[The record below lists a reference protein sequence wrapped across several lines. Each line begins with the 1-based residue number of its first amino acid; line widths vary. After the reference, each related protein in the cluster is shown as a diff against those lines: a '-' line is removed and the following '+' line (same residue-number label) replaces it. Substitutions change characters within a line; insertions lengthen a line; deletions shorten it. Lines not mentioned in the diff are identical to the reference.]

1 MRRPGLRARVTLLFS
16 AGALFLSTALAIST
30 YQLTARNLLSERERT
45 AIRGAYFDAAVVRQ
59 GLSGDDPDVV
69 AVLRALDTGQGRR
82 PLLKRNGAWFAR
94 SADAGLTEAVPA
106 SLQAIVAEDRPG
118 VQRIRVAGQ
127 PAVVV
132 GVPLSRD
139 GEDFYEIQSLA
150 EVQQTLRTLAG
161 VLSAVAVA
169 ATVAA
174 AGLSRWTSRRALRP
188 LHDVAVAAAHISAG
202 DLSVR
207 MARTH
212 DPDLSRLSEAF
223 NTMVAEV
230 TARIDRDQRF
240 AADVSHELRSPL
252 QTLAAASSVLLRR
265 ADHLDERS
273 ASAARLVAE
282 EAARFT
288 TLVQDL
294 LVLARAETVATL
306 SPTAVPE
313 LLRRACRRAGVSE
326 GIVRIGAG
334 VGEWQLDP
342 PRIEQAVV
350 NLLDNA
356 RRHGG
361 GAIEVSA
368 DVTSGALALTVD
380 DAGPGVPHDEREL
393 IFDRFGRGRSAHS
406 RGDGDGT
413 GLGLALVAQHAAMHG
428 GHVEVLD
435 RPAGGCRLRIV
446 LPSGDR
452 T

>member
-16 AGALFLSTALAIST
+16 AGALLLSTALAIST
-30 YQLTARNLLSERERT
+30 YQLTARHLLSERERT
-45 AIRGAYFDAAVVRQ
+45 AVRGAYFDAAVVRQ
-59 GLSGDDPDVV
+59 GLSGEDPDVV

-82 PLLKRNGAWFAR
+82 PLLKRDGVWFAR

-106 SLQAIVAEDRPG
+106 ALQAIVVKDQPA

-132 GVPLSRD
+132 GVPLVRD

-161 VLSAVAVA
+161 ILSAVAVA
-169 ATVAA
+169 ATLAA
-174 AGLSRWTSRRALRP
+174 AGLSRWISRRALRP
-188 LHDVAVAAAHISAG
+188 LYDVAQAATRISSG

-207 MARTH
+207 MQRTL
-212 DPDLSRLSEAF
+212 DPELSQLSEAF

-230 TARIDRDQRF
+230 SARIDRDQRF

-265 ADHLDERS
+265 ADDLDERS

-282 EAARFT
+282 EATRFT

-294 LVLARAETVATL
+294 LVLARAETAATL
-306 SPTAVPE
+306 TPTAVPE
-313 LLRRACRRAGVSE
+313 LLRKACRRSGVSE
-326 GIVRIGAG
+326 CIVHIGPG
-334 VGEWQLDP
+334 VGEWPLDP
-342 PRIEQAVV
+342 PRIEQVVV

-356 RRHGG
+356 RKHGG
-361 GAIEVSA
+361 GAVGLAAEV
-368 DVTSGALALTVD
+368 VSGALALTVD
-380 DAGPGVPHDEREL
+380 DAGPGVPHDERDM

-406 RGDGDGT
+406 RGDDDGT
-413 GLGLALVAQHAAMHG
+413 GLGLALVAQHVSKHA

-435 RPAGGCRLRIV
+435 RPDGGCRIRVV
-446 LPSGDR
+446 LPSGAGS
-452 T
+452 

>member
-1 MRRPGLRARVTLLFS
+1 MRTRVTFLFS
-16 AGALFLSTALAIST
+16 AGALLLSTLLAVST
-30 YQLTARNLLSERERT
+30 YQLTARNLLNERERT
-45 AIRGAYFDAAVVRQ
+45 AVRGAYFDAAVVRQ
-59 GLSGDDPDVV
+59 GLSGEDADVV

-82 PLLKRNGAWFAR
+82 PLLKRSGAWFAR
-94 SADAGLTEAVPA
+94 SADAGLTEAVPRA
-106 SLQAIVAEDRPG
+106 LQAIVAEDHPA

-132 GVPLSRD
+132 GVPLARD
-139 GEDFYEIQSLA
+139 GEDFYEVQSLT

-161 VLSAVAVA
+161 ILSAVAIVA
-169 ATVAA
+169 TFAA
-174 AGLSRWTSRRALRP
+174 ACLSWWTSRRALRP
-188 LHDVAVAAAHISAG
+188 LHLVAQAAARISAG

-207 MARTH
+207 MERTH
-212 DPDLSRLSEAF
+212 DPDLSKLSQAF
-223 NTMVAEV
+223 NNMVAEV

-265 ADHLDERS
+265 ADDLDERS
-273 ASAARLVAE
+273 AAAARLVAE

-306 SPTAVPE
+306 STTAVPE

-326 GIVRIGAG
+326 GIVRIGAD
-334 VGEWQLDP
+334 VRDWSLDAR
-342 PRIEQAVV
+342 RIEQVLV

-361 GAIEVSA
+361 GAVEVSA
-368 DVTSGALALTVD
+368 DVVSHSLVLTVD
-380 DAGPGVPHDEREL
+380 DAGPGVPRDEREM

-413 GLGLALVAQHAAMHG
+413 GLGLALVAQHVSMHSG
-428 GHVEVLD
+428 LVEALD
-435 RPAGGCRLRIV
+435 RPDGGGRFRVV